1 MVVFHVWL
9 MESTIGDDISSDYHL
24 LDAFDP
30 RISVFISKYLPRPRT
45 FLYVC
50 YTVCMVSAMAIQRYT
65 STLRIK
71 QKLQK
76 KKKQTVS
83 KAILYFQRMGEA
95 NSET

>member
-1 MVVFHVWL
+1 